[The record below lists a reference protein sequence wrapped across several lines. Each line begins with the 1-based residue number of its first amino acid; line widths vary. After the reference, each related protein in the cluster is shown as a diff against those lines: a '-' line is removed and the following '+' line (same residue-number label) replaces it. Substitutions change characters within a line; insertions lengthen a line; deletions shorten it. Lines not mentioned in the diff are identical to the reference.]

1 MSEEKRN
8 RLAAAITVNV
18 ILLIAILAIVVICQV
33 AAIVNKKN
41 EQARLIAEIERYER
55 AKDAS
60 EDELEYLKSEEY
72 WYDLLIK
79 RGYRPAGE

>member
-8 RLAAAITVNV
+8 RLAAAITLNV

-33 AAIVNKKN
+33 AAIVRQKN
-41 EQARLIAEIERYER
+41 EEARLTAEIEKYEK
-55 AKDAS
+55 AKAAG

-72 WYDLLIK
+72 LYDLLINK
-79 RGYRPAGE
+79 GYRPADN

>member
-18 ILLIAILAIVVICQV
+18 ILLIAILAIVVICQM
-33 AAIVNKKN
+33 AAISHKKA
-41 EQARLIAEIERYER
+41 EQARLVAEIEQYEK
-55 AKDAS
+55 AKEAG

-72 WYDLLIK
+72 LYDLLIK